1 MKFFTFLLLTLFF
14 LSCEHVCKAQTIN
27 RYKIEFLKNPSEDV
41 KLYLQKISNMA
52 DVEYST
58 MENSA
63 IISTSALLDYTIM
76 DAKFSK
82 FQSPVKSITLI
93 QNNPKSNKIINQPS
107 PLMEK
112 EINDKA
118 SKQQQKQLE
127 IKSSLQPYKRF

>member
-1 MKFFTFLLLTLFF
+1 
-14 LSCEHVCKAQTIN
+14 
-27 RYKIEFLKNPSEDV
+27 
-41 KLYLQKISNMA
+41 MA